1 MCVCVYSI
9 FYFIKFKSGK
19 TASYCGRAYL
29 NGKTVK
35 NKKGLTVRTV
45 AGSWVRTVAG
55 SWVSEGKVVVL
66 GVDVGDEPG
75 GSAARTLS

>member
-1 MCVCVYSI
+1 MCVCVCVYSI

-35 NKKGLTVRTV
+35 NKKGLTVR
-45 AGSWVRTVAG
+45 RVAG
-55 SWVSEGKVVVL
+55 SWVSEGKVAVL